1 MKQVVKW
8 HGNYFLVDNKETQTY
23 AVYRMGKSDELAIF
37 AENGD
42 VLEIDCE
49 EISEAFAYA
58 IEVFQKYILER

>member
-1 MKQVVKW
+1 MKQIAKW
-8 HGNYFLVDNKETQTY
+8 HGNYFLVDNKETQTFE
-23 AVYRMGKSDELAIF
+23 VYGMGKNDRLAIF

-42 VLEIDCE
+42 ILEIDCE